1 MSRKKGSKIASL
13 PLVEPNAAGADIGAT
28 QIFVAVPPDRDA
40 EPIRCFD
47 TFTADLE
54 RLADWL
60 QQCQIRTVAMESTGV
75 YWIPLFQILEQRNIE
90 ACLVNAQHLKNVPG
104 RKTDVEDCQWIQHLH
119 SVGLLRGSFRPDQ
132 EICAIRSLW
141 RHRDNLIQ
149 LATVHLQHMQ
159 KALDQMNLQIHH
171 VISDLAGTTGLAI
184 VDAIL
189 AGERDLAKL
198 AKLRDWRIRASE
210 ETIMKSLVGDYREE
224 HLFVL
229 RQSLE
234 SYRHHQRLI
243 QEVDSQVKQ
252 MMRRLPAKIDSGA
265 KPLPKEKN
273 PRKTPWRNEPP
284 QLREDLYRAFGVD
297 LTQIPGINTL
307 TAQMLLT
314 EVGPDLSRFPT
325 AAAFC
330 SWLRLCPEPKISGGK
345 VLSSKTRPT
354 KNRAALALRMAAQ
367 GLHRS
372 QTFLGDYFRR
382 MKARLGTPKAMTAAA
397 HKLARIVYHMI
408 MTHQEY
414 DTTVFQ
420 ELEQRV
426 QARKRMKLR
435 AQARE
440 LGFDLVAREAVP

>member
-1 MSRKKGSKIASL
+1 
-13 PLVEPNAAGADIGAT
+13 
-28 QIFVAVPPDRDA
+28 
-40 EPIRCFD
+40 
-47 TFTADLE
+47 
-54 RLADWL
+54 
-60 QQCQIRTVAMESTGV
+60 
-75 YWIPLFQILEQRNIE
+75 
-90 ACLVNAQHLKNVPG
+90 
-104 RKTDVEDCQWIQHLH
+104 
-119 SVGLLRGSFRPDQ
+119 VGLLRGSFRPDQ

-184 VDAIL
+184 VDAIV

-224 HLFVL
+224 HLFAL
-229 RQSLE
+229 WQSLM
-234 SYRHHQRLI
+234 SYRHYQKLI
-243 QEVDSQVKQ
+243 QDVDAQVKQ
-252 MMRRLPAKIDSGA
+252 MMHRLPAKIDIGER
-265 KPLPKEKN
+265 PLPKEKN

-284 QLREDLYRAFGVD
+284 QLREDLYRTFGVD

-325 AAAFC
+325 VAAFC

-372 QTFLGDYFRR
+372 QTFLGDY
-382 MKARLGTPKAMTAAA
+382 
-397 HKLARIVYHMI
+397 IV
-408 MTHQEY
+408 
-414 DTTVFQ
+414 VPRFQ
-420 ELEQRV
+420 TRQ
-426 QARKRMKLR
+426 
-435 AQARE
+435 
-440 LGFDLVAREAVP
+440 

>member
-1 MSRKKGSKIASL
+1 M
-13 PLVEPNAAGADIGAT
+13 
-28 QIFVAVPPDRDA
+28 
-40 EPIRCFD
+40 
-47 TFTADLE
+47 
-54 RLADWL
+54 
-60 QQCQIRTVAMESTGV
+60 
-75 YWIPLFQILEQRNIE
+75 
-90 ACLVNAQHLKNVPG
+90 
-104 RKTDVEDCQWIQHLH
+104 
-119 SVGLLRGSFRPDQ
+119 
-132 EICAIRSLW
+132 
-141 RHRDNLIQ
+141 
-149 LATVHLQHMQ
+149 
-159 KALDQMNLQIHH
+159 
-171 VISDLAGTTGLAI
+171 
-184 VDAIL
+184 DAIL
-189 AGERDLAKL
+189 AGERDLTKL

-224 HLFVL
+224 HLFTL

-234 SYRHHQRLI
+234 SYRHYQQLI
-243 QEVDSQVKQ
+243 QEVDAQVKQ
-252 MMRRLPAKIDSGA
+252 MMRRLPAKIDIGE

-325 AAAFC
+325 VAAFC

-372 QTFLGDYFRR
+372 QTFLGEYFRR

-397 HKLARIVYHMI
+397 HKLARVVYHMI
-408 MTHQEY
+408 TTHQEY
-414 DTTVFQ
+414 DTG
-420 ELEQRV
+420 
-426 QARKRMKLR
+426 KWKK
-435 AQARE
+435 
-440 LGFDLVAREAVP
+440 